1 MISMQCPLC
10 STKVQDRL
18 DIETQEAGRQHRCQA
33 WRCRECGLV
42 FLDDFAAD
50 RSAIYGDDYTVWGRS
65 SESDEPVIAE
75 SKRAAFRGQLR
86 SLLAHAEPAG
96 KKLLD
101 VGTGRGY
108 LLEVARDMGFDVH
121 GLDISAYAAG
131 KAGAHFPGRIFRGQ
145 LAEAGY
151 ADASFDVV
159 TMTDLLEHIS
169 DPMAL
174 LAEVKRI
181 LKPGGLLFII
191 TPNTDSLTRKVLG
204 RRWFQFKHEHV
215 IYWNR
220 GSLLRLLREFSL
232 QPLLA
237 RNNRKRFS
245 LAYYQHYF
253 RKYSLL
259 GGFSQVFLALYP
271 LLPRS
276 LQNLMFDNPV
286 TGEILLIARK

>member
-1 MISMQCPLC
+1 MTTMLCPLC
-10 STKVQDRL
+10 SADSEESLV
-18 DIETQEAGRQHRCQA
+18 IETQEAGGQRQCQG
-33 WRCRECGLV
+33 WHCRGCGLT
-42 FLDDFAAD
+42 FLEDYAAD
-50 RSAIYGDDYTVWGRS
+50 RSHIYGDDYTVWGRS

-75 SKRAAFRGQLR
+75 SKRAAFSGQLR
-86 SLLAHAEPAG
+86 ALTDHVDPAG
-96 KKLLD
+96 KRLLD

-108 LLEVARDMGFDVH
+108 LLEVARDMGFDCH

-131 KAGAHFPGRIFRGQ
+131 KAEANFPGRIFRGR
-145 LAEAGY
+145 LEEAGY
-151 ADASFDVV
+151 PAESFDVI

-169 DPMAL
+169 DPLALMAE
-174 LAEVKRI
+174 AKRL
-181 LKPGGLLFII
+181 LKPGGLLFVI

-204 RRWFQFKHEHV
+204 RNWFQFKYEHV

-220 GSLLRLLREFSL
+220 RSLQLLLRKFAM

-253 RKYSLL
+253 QKYSLL
-259 GGFSQVFLALYP
+259 GGFSKVFLALYP
-271 LLPRS
+271 LLPQQVR
-276 LQNLMFDNPV
+276 NLMFDNPV